1 MLYLDAPFHTI
12 DGVAVFGDHAD
23 RQQWYYLPGV
33 PRIAQANGMPQLSLI
48 KFKGTAGTG
57 GFLNFDVDLG
67 LDPDVVDDLGR
78 RIAAIEGLPDPA
90 RMAQLPVIDG
100 TVRMMLFDAETPVP
114 APPGGGQPVPAPGP
128 AQPDALTFVLKLS
141 HAAKPALYGDNRA
154 AFSVRLTQEG
164 VTTLEAAMKGV
175 LSPIGIVYS
184 LDYLGMRPAY
194 HVSVHADWELIQKH
208 ISEHEEFSVP
218 LIYQSSIDTF
228 VDSLEEARVIEVK
241 ADTFVL
247 EEDGSAVISRR
258 DQAMD
263 DIRDMIT
270 ETFFE
275 PTLDPID
282 SSDDID
288 TGVRTAGRVAQVIA
302 SAGASELCFAR
313 RRDVDIT
320 RTEKKRLDVSMSE
333 RITVKRT
340 VYPQGHLSG
349 LFRTLT
355 DQGRSLDAFVTE
367 VDLDDPW
374 FARRQLKVISRA
386 EWAADQVRSI
396 SVLMTYQ
403 GEVESLLLTPDAP
416 DGTVSWSSRLLN
428 GGMVREVELSYTVHF
443 AGVDGTERPTTLT
456 GPARTVLVD
465 AIEIDPRELYAVS
478 PVPVVALN
486 YPWDRYPNVE
496 VEVSYADPA
505 NGIAQD
511 DVLLLD
517 QNATE
522 KLWPMFVR
530 DRELT
535 TGRYRVTHRAA
546 NQRDL
551 AGAWDDIPGER
562 IIVRD
567 PYPNGLVL
575 DVVPV
580 LDWTLV
586 KRAFVDLSYT
596 DRANDIVEEQSF
608 EFNATKDDTQQFRVR
623 LADVGKRDVEYRV
636 TLINLNGSLVE
647 VPPSVTE
654 ARRITLR
661 ADMRGHRLVRVRC
674 APGADFAAAKVREV
688 TVELRYTDPASQ
700 IDVADRVQL
709 RDPGETGSFEFDY
722 TDAARTGFE
731 YRVTTTFTNNLSR
744 TRDWAPSDRGDLVID
759 VR

>member
-33 PRIAQANGMPQLSLI
+33 PRIATVDGVPQLSLI

-67 LDPDVVDDLGR
+67 LDADLVDDLAGQ
-78 RIAAIEGLPDPA
+78 IAAIEALPDRP
-90 RMAQLPVIDG
+90 RLAQLPVIDG

-114 APPGGGQPVPAPGP
+114 VPPGGPQPAPAP
-128 AQPDALTFVLKLS
+128 APADPDALKFVLKLS

-164 VTTLEAAMKGV
+164 ITTLEQAMRGV

-184 LDYLGMRPAY
+184 LDFLGMRPAY
-194 HVSVHADWELIQKH
+194 HVSVHADWDLIQKH

-218 LIYQSSIDTF
+218 LIYQSSIDKL
-228 VDSLEEARVIEVK
+228 VDSLEETRAIVVET
-241 ADTFVL
+241 DTFVL
-247 EEDGSAVISRR
+247 EEDGSAVIARR

-270 ETFFE
+270 DTFFE
-275 PTLDPID
+275 PSLDPID
-282 SSDDID
+282 SADDVD
-288 TGVRTAGRVAQVIA
+288 TGVRTAGRVMQAIA

-313 RRDVDIT
+313 RRNVDIT
-320 RTEKKRLDVSMSE
+320 RIEKKRLDVSMSE
-333 RITVKRT
+333 RITIKRT

-355 DQGRSLDAFVTE
+355 DSGLSLDQFVTE

-374 FARRQLKVISRA
+374 FDRRRLKVISRA
-386 EWAADQVRSI
+386 EWAGDQVRSV
-396 SVLMTYQ
+396 SVLMTYG
-403 GEVESLLLTPDAP
+403 GEVESLLLTSAQP
-416 DGTVSWSSRLLN
+416 DGEVSWSSRLAG
-428 GGMVREVELSYTVHF
+428 GGMVREVELVYTVNF
-443 AGVDGTERPTTLT
+443 AGVDGTERPISLT
-456 GPARTVLVD
+456 SAPQTVLVD
-465 AIEIDPRELYAVS
+465 AIEIDPRELYSIS
-478 PVPVVALN
+478 PVPVVALS

-505 NGIAQD
+505 EGISQD

-517 QNATE
+517 AGATE
-522 KLWPMFVR
+522 KTWPMFVR
-530 DRELT
+530 NPELT
-535 TGRYRVTHRAA
+535 TGRFRVTHRAA
-546 NQRDL
+546 DQRDL
-551 AGAWDDIPGER
+551 VGTWGDIEGER

-567 PYPNGLVL
+567 PYPNGLIL

-580 LDWTLV
+580 LDWTAV

-596 DRANDIVEEQSF
+596 DLDNNIVEQDSF
-608 EFNATKDDTQQFRVR
+608 EFSSAAEATQQFRVR
-623 LADVGKRDVEYRV
+623 LADVTRRDVEYRV
-636 TLINLNGSLVE
+636 TFINADGSVVE
-647 VPPSVTE
+647 VPPSVT
-654 ARRITLR
+654 ASRRITVR
-661 ADMRGHRLVRVRC
+661 ADMKGHRLIRVRS
-674 APGADFAAAKVREV
+674 APDADFAGAKVREL
-688 TVELRYTDPASQ
+688 TVELRYADTANG
-700 IDVADRVQL
+700 IDVADRVQFHAA
-709 RDPGETGSFEFDY
+709 GESDAFEFDY
-722 TDAARTGFE
+722 VDTARTGFE

-744 TRDWAPSDRGDLVID
+744 TRDWAPSDETELVIG